1 MRFAYKVFCQTT
13 KWAFKRAN
21 HRRSIYTYS
30 YELSMQGKEWFI
42 QGNDLFKY
50 TNKKN
55 NIFTWNFM
63 KGKNLFMQGHEFVI
77 YKELSD
83 SYIQR
88 NEISPGLFIEV
99 NEPCMQG
106 NELFIQENEIFI
118 YLGVPNERKWDIQW
132 DSHMQGNCFIYSQGN
147 ELFIQ
152 TVFFIQGNAV
162 FVWIIHTRFWV
173 FQTNCSKEQGYSYKE
188 MTCWYTKKL
197 VIHIRGNWVIYIK
210 LFIQGNQP
218 FIHGRELFIQEKEC
232 FRNELFVYMGVV
244 D

>member
-1 MRFAYKVFCQTT
+1 MNWFIYTEMRFAYKVFCQTI

-132 DSHMQGNCFIYSQGN
+132 DSHMQGNCFIYLQGN

-152 TVFFIQGNAV
+152 TVF
-162 FVWIIHTRFWV
+162 
-173 FQTNCSKEQGYSYKE
+173 SYKE
-188 MTCWYTKKL
+188 MRCSYES
-197 VIHIRGNWVIYIK
+197 
-210 LFIQGNQP
+210 FIQGFEFFKRIVQRNRV
-218 FIHGRELFIQEKEC
+218 IHTRKWLVGIQ
-232 FRNELFVYMGVV
+232 RN
-244 D
+244 